1 MKIFERIK
9 RKNAK
14 SEHRNEEVKKSIQKN
29 TNSEV
34 NAELCS
40 NLDDYGQ
47 EISAAL
53 SQLSEF
59 SDSQA
64 ANIEQFS
71 AALQQ
76 ISSGV
81 QQTSQ
86 NTEKSSEFVTSVK
99 NSVEVLVESIEE
111 VAAASGNMTNE
122 SQKAQSAAKDGKKVV
137 TNAINAMN
145 NVSTK
150 ISDLVDYMTALGQA
164 TEEIGKIVYMI
175 NGITN
180 QTNMLGLNASI
191 EAARA
196 GEYGKGFAVVA
207 KSIKEL
213 SDKSKSATDGISK
226 LIIDIQN
233 RINEAV
239 DKSRE
244 GLSEL
249 KSGINLVEASGTSIE
264 NIIEVVNKTY
274 EYSNSITESTKLQ
287 NESSKGIAKYMDEL
301 NENISEIASTTMQES
316 SGMQEVTAGIETIK
330 ENVDE
335 LASGIKEINEL
346 SQYIVDNS
354 NKLKSNLEK

>member
-1 MKIFERIK
+1 
-9 RKNAK
+9 
-14 SEHRNEEVKKSIQKN
+14 
-29 TNSEV
+29 
-34 NAELCS
+34 
-40 NLDDYGQ
+40 
-47 EISAAL
+47 
-53 SQLSEF
+53 
-59 SDSQA
+59 
-64 ANIEQFS
+64 
-71 AALQQ
+71 
-76 ISSGV
+76 
-81 QQTSQ
+81 
-86 NTEKSSEFVTSVK
+86 
-99 NSVEVLVESIEE
+99 
-111 VAAASGNMTNE
+111 
-122 SQKAQSAAKDGKKVV
+122 
-137 TNAINAMN
+137 
-145 NVSTK
+145 
-150 ISDLVDYMTALGQA
+150 MTALGRA
-164 TEEIGKIVYMI
+164 TEEIGKIVDMI
-175 NGITN
+175 NAITN

-213 SDKSKSATDGISK
+213 SDKSKNATDGISK

-239 DKSRE
+239 DKSKE
-244 GLSEL
+244 GLVEL
-249 KSGINLVEASGTSIE
+249 KSGINLVQASGTSIE

-301 NENISEIASTTMQES
+301 HENISEIASTTMQES
-316 SGMQEVTAGIETIK
+316 SGMQEITAGIETIK